1 MTTPAFQQLI
11 TSEAELR
18 ALVGAPSD
26 LAVKKQLDHLDA
38 HARSFI
44 ARSPFLLLA
53 TSDAQGRCD
62 VSPKGDPAGFVHVLD
77 DKRLAIPD
85 RPGNKRFDGL
95 RNILQNPHV
104 GMIFLLPGKDE
115 TLRING
121 RAWITRDEDLL
132 ARMEIGGKRPVAAI
146 GVEVEELFFHC
157 AKAFRRSLL
166 WKPEQWGDI
175 SDMPGPAR
183 VFFDMAKPTDV
194 TVEQLAERLEDGY
207 RNKLY

>member
-1 MTTPAFQQLI
+1 MTKPFQQVI

-18 ALVGAPSD
+18 ALVGAPSE
-26 LAVKKQLDHLDA
+26 LALRKQIDHINQ
-38 HARSFI
+38 HARDFI

-77 DKRLAIPD
+77 DKHLVIPD

-95 RNILQNPHV
+95 RNILANPHV
-104 GMIFLLPGKDE
+104 GLIFLLPGKDE

-132 ARMEIGGKRPVAAI
+132 ATMEVNGKRPLAAI

-157 AKAFRRSLL
+157 AKAFRRSKL
-166 WKPEQWGDI
+166 WTPSTWPDPSFQP
-175 SDMPGPAR
+175 SLAR
-183 VFFDMAKPTDV
+183 VLK
-194 TVEQLAERLEDGY
+194 EQVPSCEMTEAALDKLIQDGN
-207 RNKLY
+207 RNNLY

>member
-1 MTTPAFQQLI
+1 MTGGPFQKI
-11 TSEAELR
+11 VTSEDRLREVLGHPGER
-18 ALVGAPSD
+18 ALLKEQPG
-26 LAVKKQLDHLDA
+26 LDEHCRA
-38 HARSFI
+38 FI
-44 ARSPFLLLA
+44 ERSPFLLLA

-132 ARMEIGGKRPVAAI
+132 ARMEVAGKRPVAAI

-166 WKPEQWGDI
+166 WRPEQWGDI